1 MSTPSFEVVNWPT
14 TTSYAA
20 STTGGNVNLTGTG
33 SFYHSLPEGVSTLTV
48 SSQRTGLTVHLTTS
62 YSSSNRY
69 VTRTVK
75 AGETL
80 VLSNIA
86 VPPGESRYMNIQANG
101 AGDVGVTIITWPP
114 ATQ

>member
-1 MSTPSFEVVNWPT
+1 MTTPSFEVASWPT

-33 SFYHSLPEGVSTLTV
+33 SFYQPLPEGVSTLSV
-48 SSQRTGLTVHLTTS
+48 SSQQTELTVHLTTA
-62 YSSSNRY
+62 YSASSRY
-69 VTRTVK
+69 VTRTTK

-86 VPPGESRYMNIQANG
+86 VPPGETRYLNLKADG

-114 ATQ
+114 AQ